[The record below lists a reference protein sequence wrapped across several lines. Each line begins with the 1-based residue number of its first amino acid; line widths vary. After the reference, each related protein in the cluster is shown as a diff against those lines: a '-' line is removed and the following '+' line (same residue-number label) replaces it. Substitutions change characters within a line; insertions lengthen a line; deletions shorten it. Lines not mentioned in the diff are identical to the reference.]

1 MDEQVN
7 SMKVGDLV
15 TYAMQA
21 ARWRKGQSVDV
32 GLIVETG
39 KYTGNADVKVLW
51 AGPGPAA
58 PYAITQKS
66 DHLRLIN
73 ESR

>member
-1 MDEQVN
+1 
-7 SMKVGDLV
+7 MKVGDLV
-15 TYAMQA
+15 TYAFQA

-51 AGPGPAA
+51 TGSTEAV
-58 PYAITQKS
+58 TQKS
-66 DHLRLIN
+66 SHLKLVDNLLTR
-73 ESR
+73 

>member
-1 MDEQVN
+1 MQ
-7 SMKVGDLV
+7 VGDLV
-15 TYAMQA
+15 TYAFQA

-51 AGPGPAA
+51 NGTVEPS
-58 PYAITQKS
+58 TQAS
-66 DHLRLIN
+66 QHLALVDDI
-73 ESR
+73 SLTT